1 LITDSFFQPV
11 LKQFYGEHLKQ
22 LSAMKKKFIITTV
35 SCFFL
40 IFFGKNSLFAQD
52 QPTEELKITF
62 QLRPRAEVRN
72 GLFTPILDGQ
82 KTGSFIAQRTRA
94 GLIYSKENKLKIG
107 ISAQSVNTWGN
118 DPQVQFTGNN
128 ISLYEA
134 YAQFYFSIE
143 WSVKAGRQVLSYDDE
158 RISWCTRLEQCR

>member
-1 LITDSFFQPV
+1 
-11 LKQFYGEHLKQ
+11 
-22 LSAMKKKFIITTV
+22 
-35 SCFFL
+35 
-40 IFFGKNSLFAQD
+40 
-52 QPTEELKITF
+52 
-62 QLRPRAEVRN
+62 
-72 GLFTPILDGQ
+72 LFTPILDGQ